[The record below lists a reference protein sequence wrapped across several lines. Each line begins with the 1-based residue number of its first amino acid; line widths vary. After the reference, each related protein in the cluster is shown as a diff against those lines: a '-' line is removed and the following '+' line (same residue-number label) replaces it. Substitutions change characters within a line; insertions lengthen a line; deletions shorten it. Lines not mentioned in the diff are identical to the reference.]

1 MAEQL
6 ILPEPKRRPGRP
18 KGDANRN
25 RVIDVRLRISRQLRD
40 RIDAVCQKS
49 GHSVAR
55 EIETCI
61 VEALDGQTTYGG
73 PRLAQ
78 LFRQLADI
86 ALKIELRENR
96 GSMLDDYTTFVE
108 VRRVW
113 RQVIDDLEPRQT
125 MGAYETPIDGGRIRV
140 DFTPGSPAA
149 SLAEALAKSTAAG
162 QTGRS
167 RENAPAASLAEA
179 LARNTAAD
187 QTGRSREHAPDLGTV
202 RFGETELAA
211 LASVVLGALPKK
223 TEAASA
229 PPDGIEGIA
238 SAGDKYPRKTNI

>member
-40 RIDAVCQKS
+40 RIDAVCQES

-61 VEALDGQTTYGG
+61 VESLDGRTTYGG

-78 LFRQLADI
+78 LFRQLAEI

-96 GSMLDDYTTFVE
+96 GSMLDDYATFVE

-125 MGAYETPIDGGRIRV
+125 MGAVETPIDGGRIRV

-149 SLAEALAKSTAAG
+149 ALAELLAKNTATNPTHGGLFGVGVA
-162 QTGRS
+162 R
-167 RENAPAASLAEA
+167 AVWAAS
-179 LARNTAAD
+179 
-187 QTGRSREHAPDLGTV
+187 G
-202 RFGETELAA
+202 
-211 LASVVLGALPKK
+211 
-223 TEAASA
+223 TEAATA
-229 PPDGIEGIA
+229 TPDEIEGVA
-238 SAGDKYPRKTNI
+238 PHEDKGPRKTNI

>member
-1 MAEQL
+1 M
-6 ILPEPKRRPGRP
+6 LPEPKRRPGRP

-40 RIDAVCQKS
+40 RIDAVCQES

-61 VEALDGQTTYGG
+61 VESLDGRTTYGG

-78 LFRQLADI
+78 LFRQFAEI

-96 GSMLDDYTTFVE
+96 GSMLDDYATFVE
-108 VRRVW
+108 VRRIW

-125 MGAYETPIDGGRIRV
+125 MGAVETPIDGGRIRV

-149 SLAEALAKSTAAG
+149 ALAELLAKSTATNA
-162 QTGRS
+162 TERR
-167 RENAPAASLAEA
+167 RE
-179 LARNTAAD
+179 D
-187 QTGRSREHAPDLGTV
+187 APDLDRVFSGP
-202 RFGETELAA
+202 ELGS
-211 LASVVLGALPKK
+211 LASALPALFGRLPET
-223 TEAASA
+223 TEAATATSDEMEGVA
-229 PPDGIEGIA
+229 PHK
-238 SAGDKYPRKTNI
+238 DKGPRKTNI